1 VKKISKMQNFPKKSA
16 KGTKDWVEIGKKQVL
31 NKGSCKFLLYK
42 ALKDEIRVE
51 TSINVSK
58 CVSKM

>member
-1 VKKISKMQNFPKKSA
+1 MKKISKMQNIPHKSA

-42 ALKDEIRVE
+42 SLKDETRI
-51 TSINVSK
+51 TNV
-58 CVSKM
+58 